1 MRQEILDTLKKME
14 KRGFE
19 THAFE
24 TAEEM
29 RRFVLEE
36 VGSGKTV
43 GFGGSMTV
51 NGLGSPAAL
60 REQGNETYFHW
71 EAAPEERPAVWK
83 LAHTADVYMMSTNA
97 VTEDGV
103 LLNIDGNGN
112 RVAALICGP
121 QTVYILAG
129 ENKFVTDSDAALE
142 RVKTQACPPNARRLN
157 QKTPCAVVGKCTDC
171 RAPERQCRNVV
182 WTEFVPKNRRYVMC
196 VANEPLGY

>member
-1 MRQEILDTLKKME
+1 MRQEILDTLKRWRSAVL
-14 KRGFE
+14 KR
-19 THAFE
+19 TRLKRQ
-24 TAEEM
+24 
-29 RRFVLEE
+29 RRCASSSSKE

-51 NGLGSPAAL
+51 NGLGIPAAL

-71 EAAPEERPAVWK
+71 EVAPEERPAIWK

-112 RVAALICGP
+112 RVAAPLICGP

-129 ENKFVTDSDAALE
+129 ENKFVTDNDAAME
-142 RVKTQACPPNARRLN
+142 R
-157 QKTPCAVVGKCTDC
+157 G
-171 RAPERQCRNVV
+171 
-182 WTEFVPKNRRYVMC
+182 
-196 VANEPLGY
+196 